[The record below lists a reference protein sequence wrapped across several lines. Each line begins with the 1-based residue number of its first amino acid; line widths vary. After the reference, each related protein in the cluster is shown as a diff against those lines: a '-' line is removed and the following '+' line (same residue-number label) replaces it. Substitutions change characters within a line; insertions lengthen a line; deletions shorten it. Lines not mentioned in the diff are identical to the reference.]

1 MFRLDRSG
9 LFGTGMIVADKLQ
22 KMTLVCVS
30 DMLKMSAM
38 SLLALLLHGLASGG
52 DGMGL
57 GWHGLMPFPSSV
69 IKEEEGKKKIK
80 HIKNE

>member
-1 MFRLDRSG
+1 M
-9 LFGTGMIVADKLQ
+9 VADILQ
-22 KMTLVCVS
+22 KTTLDCVS

-38 SLLALLLHGLASGG
+38 SLLTLLLHGLTSGG

-57 GWHGLMPFPSSV
+57 GWHGLTPFPSSV
-69 IKEEEGKKKIK
+69 IKEEEVKKKIK